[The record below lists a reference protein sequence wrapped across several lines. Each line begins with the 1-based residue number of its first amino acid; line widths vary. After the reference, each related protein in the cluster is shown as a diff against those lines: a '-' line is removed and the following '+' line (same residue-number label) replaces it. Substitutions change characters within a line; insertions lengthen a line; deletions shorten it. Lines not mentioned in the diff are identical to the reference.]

1 MHTRPSSISVEDEPL
16 RSAKRR
22 VMRGRPRPL
31 AAACVALAGLALLVA
46 WTADTSPRRSG
57 DAPPV
62 LIDAPG
68 LWTLQRLGYET
79 QHLATSN
86 KLNLVQLAFRLPPAV
101 AERSHDCYTAR
112 GEIPKTCFL
121 IHFHF
126 KIRFALDSPPGYVYA
141 SAATNRHTASQV
153 VFAVHRDDG
162 FSVEWST
169 LDLIRGYDPRVTG
182 NPEIEVDNVN
192 YLQTLGLRAGD
203 NTLDFQLEVPGAG
216 YVESPTFFRIADWSG
231 LHSRPDA

>member
-1 MHTRPSSISVEDEPL
+1 MHTRPSYISVEDEPH

-62 LIDAPG
+62 TIDAPG

-86 KLNLVQLAFRLPPAV
+86 KLNLVQLEFRLPPTV
-101 AERSHDCYTAR
+101 AERSHDCYSAK

-126 KIRFALDSPPGYVYA
+126 KIRFALDSPPGYVNA

-162 FSVEWST
+162 FK
-169 LDLIRGYDPRVTG
+169 GA
-182 NPEIEVDNVN
+182 
-192 YLQTLGLRAGD
+192 AGKD
-203 NTLDFQLEVPGAG
+203 
-216 YVESPTFFRIADWSG
+216 
-231 LHSRPDA
+231 